1 MNNEIDFHVPDLEE
15 FRRGYELF
23 NERGPQGIDNI
34 WFEALSIVQDNW
46 GNSSEM
52 TRGISRLIRAWN
64 RFYANFDLESMK
76 GCIDRNL
83 GALNNFRN
91 RDINSLSEE
100 DIPSIRNLFND
111 FLISLQRTRDNRKSP
126 VSVAKALSLIAP
138 NFFPLWDSKIAFS
151 YGCFYFSDSADEPY
165 VKFCF
170 KMKLFAERVRNFVP
184 IQDDRPL
191 LKRIDEY
198 NISKYTTRWI

>member
-1 MNNEIDFHVPDLEE
+1 MNHEIDFHVPNEEE
-15 FRRGYELF
+15 FVRGYELF
-23 NERGPQGIDNI
+23 NQRGPQGIDNI

-46 GNSSEM
+46 GNPAEM

-64 RFYANFDLESMK
+64 RFYANFDLEAMS

-83 GALNNFRN
+83 AVLNQFRN
-91 RDINSLSEE
+91 RNINSLSEV
-100 DIPSIRNLFND
+100 DIPPIRNLFND
-111 FLISLQRTRDNRKSP
+111 FLVSLRRVRDNRKSP

-138 NFFPLWDSKIAFS
+138 NFFPLWDSNIALA

-165 VKFCF
+165 IKFCH
-170 KMKLFAERVRNFVP
+170 KMKLLADIVRNFVP
-184 IQDDRPL
+184 EQDDRPL

-198 NISKYTTRWI
+198 NISKYTIHWI